1 MSIQIKLENN
11 DKGVVFVCD
20 GIVTADEL
28 INATAAIQ
36 SNNNIQYQI
45 CDVSKAKDIRIDTE
59 QMHKIAIQ
67 DNSYPPGSKLSHIL
81 FVGDISKWKHLYESY
96 EQMSKEWVGRRTGFS
111 TAIFNNIEE
120 ARIWLKQNT

>member
-1 MSIQIKLENN
+1 MSVQIKLEND
-11 DKGVVFVCD
+11 DKGVVFICD

-28 INATAAIQ
+28 IDATGEIQ
-36 SNNNIQYQI
+36 SNKNIQYQL
-45 CDVSKAKDIRIDTE
+45 CDFSRAKDIRIDIE

-67 DNSYPPGSKLSHIL
+67 DNSYTIDSKLSHIL

-96 EQMSKEWVGRRTGFS
+96 EQMSKDWVGRRTGFT